1 MQRPEL
7 LDGYL
12 GDEEV
17 AGAVRLGDD
26 DVICFTPTRTLLYH
40 GDGLLSDES
49 VAVYDHDV
57 SRIDIKN
64 GRRKDTF
71 ELEYLEGTE
80 SFSVPSSKTKE
91 VVTELLAGVLG
102 TWGVTKPD
110 ESVLDVFRFSEL
122 TVVITDAR
130 LTKHIGAAVWSE
142 SYDEFPYDSVTGLEF
157 EQGQVATQIV
167 ISTDG
172 RPNRIKA
179 PSDDAAVLRK
189 TLTTALCEHYDVA
202 SASELAERIAPNQAF
217 SDTPDDIAGVGLN
230 DGITPLVGE
239 EQDDDSADRTDSS
252 LNSTDE
258 STPAVGA
265 DPGTGIGTG
274 TDTDTGA
281 DANTASEATDTT
293 RPSESHEPA
302 SGVEPAATTSQR
314 STAGSNAGE
323 EEATGH
329 GHGNDQTDS
338 DTETRVRV
346 KADEMASVSAQNDNE
361 RQPRPRSQTQPPR
374 ASNDTVDGSAATTET
389 AALTDADIAE
399 FRAQLTELSEAVDQQ
414 TELLERQHKAIKQL
428 IKELQ

>member
-80 SFSVPSSKTKE
+80 SFSVPSSKTKD

-102 TWGVTKPD
+102 TWGVTEPD

-130 LTKHIGAAVWSE
+130 LAKHIGAAVWSE

-202 SASELAERIAPNQAF
+202 SASELAERIAPDQAL
-217 SDTPDDIAGVGLN
+217 SDTPDDIAGFSLD

-239 EQDDDSADRTDSS
+239 EQDGDSADRTDSS
-252 LNSTDE
+252 LGSTDE

-265 DPGTGIGTG
+265 DPGTG

-293 RPSESHEPA
+293 GTGPGESHEPA
-302 SGVEPAATTSQR
+302 SGVGPAATTSQR
-314 STAGSNAGE
+314 STAGSDAGE

-329 GHGNDQTDS
+329 GHSNDQTDS

-346 KADEMASVSAQNDNE
+346 KTDEMASVSAQDDNE
-361 RQPRPRSQTQPPR
+361 RQPQPRSQTQPPR